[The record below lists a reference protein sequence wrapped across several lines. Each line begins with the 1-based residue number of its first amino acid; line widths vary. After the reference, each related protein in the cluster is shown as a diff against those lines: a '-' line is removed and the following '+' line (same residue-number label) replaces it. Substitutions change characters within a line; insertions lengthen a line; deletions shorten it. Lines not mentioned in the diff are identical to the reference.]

1 MVSEV
6 FDCSLPHWEGGTWFI
21 CEALYQIKRGG
32 GGGGAGSTRSG
43 ACGFQ
48 NALKAVLGVMI
59 PELIYIE
66 GGILWM

>member
-32 GGGGAGSTRSG
+32 GG
-43 ACGFQ
+43 
-48 NALKAVLGVMI
+48 AVQVPQDPGHVVFKML
-59 PELIYIE
+59 
-66 GGILWM
+66 